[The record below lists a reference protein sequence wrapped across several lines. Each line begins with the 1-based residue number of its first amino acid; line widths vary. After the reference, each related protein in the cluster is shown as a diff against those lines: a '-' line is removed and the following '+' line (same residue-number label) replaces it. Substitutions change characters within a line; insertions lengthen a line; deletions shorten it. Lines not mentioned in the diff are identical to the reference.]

1 MSLALHIYRLG
12 EDSLAKKVWEEQQMF
27 GWPGL
32 ASEAEYIASE
42 LGVDR
47 VEDQAAARK
56 STDKR

>member
-1 MSLALHIYRLG
+1 MSLALHIYWLG

-47 VEDQAAARK
+47 VEETSCSK
-56 STDKR
+56 KE